1 MTVVQLKRESNPKNE
16 SKTRLIHCV
25 TSVPVSFYDRFCT
38 CFDYDQKNIVWFYE
52 GRSGNFSSTI
62 WSSTK
67 MERLSTSCPDVIFFL
82 QFGLYSSVRADD
94 LSICSRYIERSLV
107 KMLPCLGV
115 QPSPYL
121 GTSV

>member
-1 MTVVQLKRESNPKNE
+1 MIVSARVLITI
-16 SKTRLIHCV
+16 TRILYGFTKVEVV
-25 TSVPVSFYDRFCT
+25 TSLQRYGLPQRWKECLRRVR
-38 CFDYDQKNIVWFYE
+38 
-52 GRSGNFSSTI
+52 
-62 WSSTK
+62 
-67 MERLSTSCPDVIFFL
+67 TSFFL

-94 LSICSRYIERSLV
+94 LSICSRYIESSLV